1 MGLEGIV
8 SKRLGSRYNSGRT
21 RGWLKFKNPEAPAS
35 EGSRECPLSW
45 DLNVVERVSIA
56 DRAAPR
62 VDVTMPITLSAPPMA
77 ATPRK
82 ATKLSR
88 ARHANGSASE
98 SNRSRFMTVSLG
110 APPVQILL

>member
-56 DRAAPR
+56 DRPTPWVVNFPAGKPEDRRHHTDHSERAP
-62 VDVTMPITLSAPPMA
+62 
-77 ATPRK
+77 
-82 ATKLSR
+82 
-88 ARHANGSASE
+88 NGYYA
-98 SNRSRFMTVSLG
+98 
-110 APPVQILL
+110 